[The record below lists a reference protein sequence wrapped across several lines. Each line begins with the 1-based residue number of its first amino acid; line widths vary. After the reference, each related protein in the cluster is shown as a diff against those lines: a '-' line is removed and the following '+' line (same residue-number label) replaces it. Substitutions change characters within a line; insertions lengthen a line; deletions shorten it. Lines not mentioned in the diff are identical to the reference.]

1 MSFAFLRFVSRG
13 LEHSMKSWFEKDV
26 NIVNWKDTSVIVKPN
41 LLQIMLAVDLL
52 IHLTS
57 DQVCPNPPA
66 LGTEIVTNLDFNFGQ
81 FNLIGN

>member
-1 MSFAFLRFVSRG
+1 MGFTFSNFASQG

-26 NIVNWKDTSVIVKPN
+26 NIVNCNASKIHLYIY
-41 LLQIMLAVDLL
+41 LLQIVFAVDLL

-57 DQVCPNPPA
+57 DQVCPNPPESER
-66 LGTEIVTNLDFNFGQ
+66 EIVTSVDFYFGQ